1 MTRRHRQLEA
11 LKLILR
17 SLPVEWV
24 EELRFHPVRQ
34 WRFDLA
40 IPALRIAI
48 EYQGHGATGGKRQ
61 NCTGGKNHGS
71 THGKGHI
78 GRHASITGMSGD
90 ADKENAAAILGWRV
104 LKFTALHFDPKR
116 RRDLHL
122 SAPLETLQAAVQAA
136 TIHPG
141 FIGTAS
147 EQES

>member
-48 EYQGHGATGGKRQ
+48 EYQGHGATGGK
-61 NCTGGKNHGS
+61 
-71 THGKGHI
+71 GHI

-90 ADKENAAAILGWRV
+90 AEKENAAAILGWRV

-116 RRDLHL
+116 RRDLRL
-122 SAPLETLQAAVQAA
+122 SAPLETIQAAVQAA